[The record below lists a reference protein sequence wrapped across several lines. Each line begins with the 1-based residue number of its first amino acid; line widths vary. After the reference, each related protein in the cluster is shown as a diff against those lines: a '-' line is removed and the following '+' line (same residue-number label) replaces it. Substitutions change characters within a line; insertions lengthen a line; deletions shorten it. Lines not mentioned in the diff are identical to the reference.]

1 MASNDANQP
10 KSSTQEQSTVKT
22 ILLITTVLMS
32 IFLVALDRT
41 IISTVLIQFSQ
52 AIPQIT
58 DEFNS
63 LSDVGWYGSA
73 YTLASCSFQ
82 LLLGKIYAFYPIK
95 SVLVAC
101 VLLFEIGSAV
111 CGAAPSS
118 AAFIAGRAIAGVGA
132 AGIFSGS
139 IMCIVYAVPLEKR
152 AQIQGLFGSIFGIAS
167 IVGPLIGGAF
177 TSNVTWRWCFYINLP
192 FGGVAVAIIVS
203 CLKVPDR
210 DSTKLAWKDKL
221 SQLDA
226 LGTVVLISCMVCL
239 LLTLQWGG
247 QSYAW
252 NNGRII
258 ALLTLMGALA
268 IGFIAVQILLPET
281 ATMPPRIC
289 KQRSI
294 VAGCWATIC
303 VGASSYIY
311 TYFLPIWFQSIN
323 GVSAMESG
331 IRLLPLMLAMVL
343 ASIVG
348 GLATQKAGY
357 YTPFAIG
364 GSWIMAIGSGL
375 LTTLQVDTSEGK
387 WIGYQILY
395 GFGMGLSFQAPS
407 LAAQTVL
414 PPADVPIGSSLM
426 FFGQLLGATIFIS
439 VGENVL
445 DNQLVGRLAGMP
457 GFDPSS
463 VTSGGATSLLDMLP
477 ENLRGTALVAYN
489 EALRQVFVVGLVMS
503 CLTMLG
509 TAGLEWK
516 SMLAKA
522 KDQRSD
528 NETVEGTTQ
537 KLDKK
542 AV

>member
-1 MASNDANQP
+1 MASDDINEP
-10 KSSTQEQSTVKT
+10 KKAHQEQSLVKT
-22 ILLITTVLMS
+22 ILLITIVLMS

-41 IISTVLIQFSQ
+41 IIST

-58 DEFNS
+58 NEFNS
-63 LSDVGWYGSA
+63 LADVGWYGSA

-82 LLLGKIYAFYPIK
+82 LLLGKIHAFYPIK
-95 SVLVAC
+95 IVLLAC
-101 VLLFEIGSAV
+101 VLLFEVGSAV
-111 CGAAPSS
+111 CGSAPSS
-118 AAFIAGRAIAGVGA
+118 ATFIAGRAIAGVGA

-152 AQIQGLFGSIFGIAS
+152 AAIQGLFGSIFGIAS

-177 TSNVTWRWCFYINLP
+177 TSNVTWRWCFYTNLP
-192 FGGVAVAIIVS
+192 FGGVAIAIIAF

-210 DSTKLAWKDKL
+210 NTTKLPWKEKL

-226 LGTVVLISCMVCL
+226 LGTTALVSCMVCL
-239 LLTLQWGG
+239 LLALQWGG
-247 QSYAW
+247 QAYVW
-252 NNGRII
+252 NNGRLI
-258 ALLTLMGALA
+258 ALLALMGVLA
-268 IGFIAVQILLPET
+268 IGFAAVQILLPKT
-281 ATMPPRIC
+281 ATIPLRII

-294 VAGCWATIC
+294 VAGCWVTVC

-311 TYFLPIWFQSIN
+311 TYFLPIWFQSIT

-331 IRLLPLMLAMVL
+331 IRLLPLMLSMVL

-348 GLATQKAGY
+348 GLMTQKTGY
-357 YTPFAIG
+357 YTPFAIA
-364 GSWIMAIGSGL
+364 GSCIMTIGAGL

-395 GFGMGLSFQAPS
+395 GFGMGLSFQAPN

-414 PPADVPIGSSLM
+414 PAADVPIGSSLM

-445 DNQLVGRLAGMP
+445 DNELVRRLSDMP
-457 GFDPSS
+457 GFEPGL
-463 VTSGGATSLLDMLP
+463 VTSGGATSLIDLLP
-477 ENLRGTALVAYN
+477 ESLRGSVLEAYN
-489 EALRQVFVVGLVMS
+489 GALRQVFVVGLVMS

-509 TAGLEWK
+509 TAALEWR
-516 SMLAKA
+516 SMLKA
-522 KDQRSD
+522 ADHNSD
-528 NETVEGTTQ
+528 SEVCQDMTQ
-537 KLDKK
+537 KLDKD

>member
-1 MASNDANQP
+1 MNSIP
-10 KSSTQEQSTVKT
+10 CR
-22 ILLITTVLMS
+22 MS
-32 IFLVALDRT
+32 AGMEAHIH
-41 IISTVLIQFSQ
+41 
-52 AIPQIT
+52 
-58 DEFNS
+58 
-63 LSDVGWYGSA
+63 WHH
-73 YTLASCSFQ
+73 C
-82 LLLGKIYAFYPIK
+82 
-95 SVLVAC
+95 VLVAC
-101 VLLFEIGSAV
+101 VLRFEVGSAV

-192 FGGVAVAIIVS
+192 FGGVAVAIIIF

-210 DSTKLAWKDKL
+210 DTTKLVWKDKV

-226 LGTVVLISCMVCL
+226 VGTVILISCM
-239 LLTLQWGG
+239 
-247 QSYAW
+247 
-252 NNGRII
+252 
-258 ALLTLMGALA
+258 
-268 IGFIAVQILLPET
+268 
-281 ATMPPRIC
+281 
-289 KQRSI
+289 
-294 VAGCWATIC
+294 
-303 VGASSYIY
+303 
-311 TYFLPIWFQSIN
+311 FQSITA
-323 GVSAMESG
+323 VSAVESS
-331 IRLLPLMLAMVL
+331 IRLLPLMLAVVL

-364 GSWIMAIGSGL
+364 GSWIMTIGAGL

-395 GFGMGLSFQAPS
+395 GFGMGLSFQAPN

-414 PPADVPIGSSLM
+414 PAADVPIGSSLM

-445 DNQLVGRLAGMP
+445 DNQPVSRLSGMP
-457 GFDPSS
+457 GFDPKF
-463 VTSGGATSLLDMLP
+463 VTSGGATSLLGLLP
-477 ENLRGTALVAYN
+477 EGLRGTALVVYY
-489 EALRQVFVVGLVMS
+489 EALR
-503 CLTMLG
+503 
-509 TAGLEWK
+509 
-516 SMLAKA
+516 
-522 KDQRSD
+522 SD
-528 NETVEGTTQ
+528 DEDSKGTTK
-537 KLDKK
+537 KLENE